1 MNVYAHLFTTGMSYV
16 GALGLALAYF
26 VPSSSSA
33 STTAATTSSKKDQQG
48 LKVGPLCAAVTW
60 ASVRYTVPDD
70 DVAFA
75 LVAIAYALGAYTHQL
90 ELTKLQGV
98 GLVVGGM
105 LGQEAAHY
113 FAQEATYFGAYVGE
127 AADAGGASAWVKT
140 AGTLALHNVWL
151 LAFEVRAAVN
161 ALTSAL
167 VPTAAA

>member
-16 GALGLALAYF
+16 GALGLALAYLM
-26 VPSSSSA
+26 PSSAPTTATA
-33 STTAATTSSKKDQQG
+33 STKKDQQAM
-48 LKVGPLCAAVTW
+48 KAGPLCAAVTW

-75 LVAIAYALGAYTHQL
+75 LVAVAYAMGAYTHQL
-90 ELTKLQGV
+90 QLTKMQGV

-105 LGQEAAHY
+105 LGQEAAHF
-113 FAQEATYFGAYVGE
+113 FAKEATYFGAYVGE
-127 AADAGGASAWVKT
+127 AADAGGASAWVGA

-151 LAFEVRAAVN
+151 LPFEVRAAVN
-161 ALTSAL
+161 ALTTAL